1 MMKQHCSILMDLLFI
16 NLIMVS
22 TNRAM
27 PLKDDSLRINKLLQ
41 SDSLKSK
48 TKVTI
53 LNDQINKLNTTE
65 HNINKDNVIS
75 NNITADNNTDV
86 KTLSSYTVD
95 VIVKNSFEKSNSSNI
110 LNSQTAADVMAKT
123 KSVEIKTDEEMIAE
137 TDREDAV
144 VDNGSGKEI
153 GTKYSTVDEVLTHT
167 GVKTGRIAKQ
177 PIGDEALKYSE
188 SSGAEPEEPTSRIVV
203 SVMKRSGRYWE
214 PWELNNSKFV
224 IIFVFITWASS

>member
-1 MMKQHCSILMDLLFI
+1 
-16 NLIMVS
+16 MVS

-27 PLKDDSLRINKLLQ
+27 PLKDDSLRINKLLK

-75 NNITADNNTDV
+75 NNITADNNTEV
-86 KTLSSYTVD
+86 RTLSSYTVN
-95 VIVKNSFEKSNSSNI
+95 VIVKNSFEKANSSNI
-110 LNSQTAADVMAKT
+110 LNSQTTADVMAKT

-137 TDREDAV
+137 TDREDTV
-144 VDNGSGKEI
+144 VDNGLGKEI
-153 GTKYSTVDEVLTHT
+153 GTKYSAVVDDLTYT

-188 SSGAEPEEPTSRIVV
+188 SPGAEQEEPTSRIVV

-224 IIFVFITWASS
+224 TIFVFITWASS